1 VEWVS
6 LSCQGRGF
14 RVSLDGDLGRARPRP
29 RIHQTALPAKSVLT
43 KDGVSVL
50 LLLALSIAAMMVSWF
65 VWRRT
70 EALAA
75 KIATLVY
82 YLVALIIFV
91 KMPNPPNIG
100 NWLYPIVLAIVGL
113 AFWFDPKRKR

>member
-1 VEWVS
+1 MRF
-6 LSCQGRGF
+6 L
-14 RVSLDGDLGRARPRP
+14 LA
-29 RIHQTALPAKSVLT
+29 
-43 KDGVSVL
+43 
-50 LLLALSIAAMMVSWF
+50 LLLAALMVSWF

-75 KIATLVY
+75 KNAMLVF

-91 KMPNPPNIG
+91 KMPNPQNIG

-113 AFWFDPKRKR
+113 AFWFGPKRKR

>member
-1 VEWVS
+1 MVTS
-6 LSCQGRGF
+6 AGPAPGRGSTKLHF
-14 RVSLDGDLGRARPRP
+14 RPNQSIPKTVSP
-29 RIHQTALPAKSVLT
+29 VLF
-43 KDGVSVL
+43 
-50 LLLALSIAAMMVSWF
+50 ALSIAAMMVSWF

-75 KIATLVY
+75 KIATLVF

-100 NWLYPIVLAIVGL
+100 NWMYPLVLVIIGL
-113 AFWFDPKRKR
+113 SFWFDPRRKR